1 MSQSILKAA
10 AGVAALV
17 AIAFGA
23 SAVAGT
29 SSGSSSG
36 TGEPGRMAGPGGQMP
51 PGPPGFGQPVT
62 DAAASK
68 AGAAVLAKYPGQL
81 ERVERV
87 AGGGYVAHVF
97 RTGGSEVHVLVN
109 SRFQVTGLATRQ
121 GDPGAPPPRQ
131 GEKD

>member
-23 SAVAGT
+23 SAIAGT

-36 TGEPGRMAGPGGQMP
+36 TGAPGRMAVPGGPP
-51 PGPPGFGQPVT
+51 PGAPGFGRPVADAT
-62 DAAASK
+62 AAKVGAAA
-68 AGAAVLAKYPGQL
+68 LAKYPGQL

-87 AGGGYVAHVF
+87 AGGGYVAHLF

-109 SRFQVTGLATRQ
+109 SRYEVTGLATRQ
-121 GDPGAPPPRQ
+121 GDPGAPPPRH